1 VVQKVLVGQKILF
14 SMEELGKMMW
24 VIIWL
29 LGLTLILAGLG
40 GIYKVIA
47 QNVDLLTESVMSLIL
62 GSIAFIGG
70 AHYHDK
76 A

>member
-1 VVQKVLVGQKILF
+1 MVQKVLVGQKILF

>member
-1 VVQKVLVGQKILF
+1 
-14 SMEELGKMMW
+14 MW

>member
-1 VVQKVLVGQKILF
+1 
-14 SMEELGKMMW
+14 MEELGKMMW